1 MAGRPPRYLRPGYVP
16 RSVARRRRRRIIVHR
31 LRLALGL
38 VVIVVL
44 AVFGI
49 RALSGHHTPV
59 AQTAA
64 PASTPAAPPFTSA
77 FVSHGSAWTS
87 SDAAR
92 VVQTVAP
99 VVNGGTFPATSA
111 AVIMDARTG
120 RVLYAHDEHEP
131 LVPASTL
138 KLVVAATALHDLGPN
153 HRFET
158 EIVTDGA
165 IRGGEL
171 DGDLYLVGGGDPE
184 LATDDLRAAVR
195 SMKREGIDLVS
206 GAVVSD
212 GSLYGPD
219 AVNKTWDAEDLEY
232 GWAAPP
238 SAVTI
243 DNGAIQFTLTP
254 DADGGLA
261 TIQVDPPGAAGKIVG
276 GVRSVSADDD
286 NTLRIDPLTD
296 GSGYSISGDLPYG
309 APQKY
314 WRSIAKPTAVAANV
328 LHSLMDSGGIAV
340 AGDATT
346 GKAPAGASTTLW
358 THRSPTLAAIVQQMA
373 LNSDNHF
380 AEQLLRAVGA
390 NASETG
396 TLDNGLA
403 AEHVFLASIGADDPH
418 NALVDGSGLS
428 AADYVTAATL
438 AASLRSML
446 SGPDAQAE
454 ASLLPRVG
462 LDGTVRYRALAP
474 DVLGRVRG
482 KDGYIDGASGLAGY
496 IETAH
501 HGVLVYA
508 FLVDDWQ
515 QGLDAIWNGE
525 DDVLARLAR
534 M

>member
-1 MAGRPPRYLRPGYVP
+1 MP
-16 RSVARRRRRRIIVHR
+16 RSIARRRRRRIIAHR
-31 LRLALGL
+31 LRLVLALI
-38 VVIVVL
+38 VVIAVVT
-44 AVFGI
+44 FGV
-49 RALSGHHTPV
+49 RALRSMHGIAPS
-59 AQTAA
+59 AA
-64 PASTPAAPPFTSA
+64 PTPTIPTAPPFTSA
-77 FVSHGSAWTS
+77 FVRHGSAW
-87 SDAAR
+87 SDADKSK
-92 VVQTVAP
+92 VVRAAAP
-99 VVNGGTFPATSA
+99 ILNGAAFPATTG
-111 AVIMDARTG
+111 AVIVDARTG
-120 RVLYAHDEHEP
+120 HILYEHDAHVP

-138 KLVVAATALHDLGPN
+138 KVVVAATALHDLGPT

-165 IRGGEL
+165 IRDGTL

-184 LATDDLRAAVR
+184 LATDDLRGAVHR
-195 SMKREGIDLVS
+195 LKDEGIGVVS

-238 SAVTI
+238 SAITI
-243 DNGAIQFTLTP
+243 DNGAVQFTLTP
-254 DADGGLA
+254 DPDGGLA

-276 GVRSVSADDD
+276 GVRSVSEYAD
-286 NTLRIDPLTD
+286 NTLRIDPLPD
-296 GSGYSISGDLPYG
+296 GSGYALSGQIPYG

-314 WRSIAKPTAVAANV
+314 WRSIAKPTAVAATV
-328 LHSLMDSGGIAV
+328 LRSLAYSGGVAV

-358 THRSPTLAAIVQQMA
+358 AHRSRPVASIVQQMA
-373 LNSDNHF
+373 RDSDNHI

-390 NASETG
+390 NASGTG
-396 TLDNGLA
+396 TLDGGLA
-403 AEHVFLASIGADDPH
+403 AEHSFLASIGADDPR

-438 AASLRSML
+438 AAALRSML
-446 SGPDAQAE
+446 RGSDAQAE
-454 ASLLPRVG
+454 AALLPRVA
-462 LDGTVRYRALAP
+462 LDGTVRYRPLAP

-482 KDGYIDGASGLAGY
+482 KDGYIEGASGLAGY
-496 IETAH
+496 VETAH
-501 HGVLVYA
+501 HGVVVYA

-515 QGLDAIWNGE
+515 QGLDAIWAGE
-525 DDVLARLAR
+525 DDILARIAR

>member
-1 MAGRPPRYLRPGYVP
+1 MAGRPPRYLHPRYVP
-16 RSVARRRRRRIIVHR
+16 RSIARKRRRRIIAHR
-31 LRLALGL
+31 LRLALAFA
-38 VVIVVL
+38 VILVL
-44 AVFGI
+44 AIVGV
-49 RALSGHHTPV
+49 RALRAPHGAAAQMATPV
-59 AQTAA
+59 
-64 PASTPAAPPFTSA
+64 PIPSYPPFASA
-77 FVSHGSAWTS
+77 FVRHGLAWTS
-87 SDAAR
+87 ADAAR
-92 VVQTVAP
+92 VVRTVAP
-99 VVNGGTFPATSA
+99 VVNGGAFPATSA
-111 AVIMDARTG
+111 AIIMDARTG
-120 RVLYAHDEHEP
+120 RVLYAHDEHLP

-138 KLVVAATALHDLGPN
+138 KVVVAATALHDLGPG

-158 EIVTDGA
+158 SIVTDGA
-165 IRGGEL
+165 IGGNAL
-171 DGDLYLVGGGDPE
+171 NGDVYLVGGGDPE

-195 SMKREGIDLVS
+195 TMKREGIGIVS

-261 TIQVDPPGAAGKIVG
+261 SVQVDPPGAAGKIVG
-276 GVRSVSADDD
+276 GVRSVSADSD
-286 NTLRIDPLTD
+286 NTLRIDPMPD

-314 WRSIAKPTAVAANV
+314 WRSIAKPTAAASHV
-328 LHSLMDSGGIAV
+328 LRTLLFDGGIAV
-340 AGDATT
+340 AGDATD

-358 THRSPTLAAIVQQMA
+358 AHRSPPLSDIVAQMA
-373 LNSDNHF
+373 LDSDNHV

-390 NASETG
+390 NAMGTG
-396 TLDNGLA
+396 TLENGLA
-403 AEHVFLASIGADDPH
+403 AEHAFLASVGADDSR

-428 AADYVTAATL
+428 AADYVTVATL

-446 SGPDAQAE
+446 RGPDAQAE
-454 ASLLPRVG
+454 AALLPRVA
-462 LDGTVRYRALAP
+462 LDGTVRYRPLAP

-482 KDGYIDGASGLAGY
+482 KDGYIEGASGLAGF
-496 IETAH
+496 IETEH
-501 HGVLVYA
+501 HGVLIYA

-525 DDVLARLAR
+525 DAVLARLAR

>member
-1 MAGRPPRYLRPGYVP
+1 MAGRPPNHLRPRYAP
-16 RSVARRRRRRIIVHR
+16 RGSTRRRRRRVLAHR
-31 LRLALGL
+31 LRLASLF
-38 VVIVVL
+38 VVIVVA
-44 AVFGI
+44 AVLGV
-49 RALSGHHTPV
+49 RALRTPHGAAV
-59 AQTAA
+59 HLAA
-64 PASTPAAPPFTSA
+64 PTASPSYEPFASA
-77 FVSHGSAWTS
+77 FVREGMSWSPA
-87 SDAAR
+87 DAAR
-92 VVQTVAP
+92 VVRTVAP
-99 VVNGGTFPATSA
+99 VVNGAAFPATTA

-120 RVLYAHDEHEP
+120 LVLYAHHAHEP

-138 KLVVAATALHDLGPN
+138 KIVVAATALHDLGPG

-158 EIVTDGA
+158 SIVSDGG
-165 IRGGEL
+165 IENGTL
-171 DGDLYLVGGGDPE
+171 NGDVYLVGGGDPE
-184 LATDDLRAAVR
+184 LATGDLRAAVHA
-195 SMKREGIDLVS
+195 MKREGVDLVS
-206 GAVVSD
+206 GAVVAD

-243 DNGAIQFTLTP
+243 DNGAVQFTLTP
-254 DADGGLA
+254 DAGGGLA
-261 TIQVDPPGAAGKIVG
+261 SIQVDPPGAAGKIVG
-276 GVRSVSADDD
+276 GVRSVSADSD
-286 NTLRIDPLTD
+286 NTLRIDPLPD
-296 GSGYSISGDLPYG
+296 GSGYAVSGALPYG

-314 WRSIAKPTAVAANV
+314 WRSIAKPTDAASHV
-328 LHSLMDSGGIAV
+328 LRTLMDAGGIVV

-358 THRSPTLAAIVQQMA
+358 THRSPSLASIVAKMA
-373 LNSDNHF
+373 LDSDNHI

-390 NASETG
+390 NASGTG

-403 AEHVFLASIGADDPH
+403 AEHAFLASIGADDAH
-418 NALVDGSGLS
+418 DALVDGSGLS
-428 AADYVTAATL
+428 ASDYVTAATL
-438 AASLRSML
+438 AAALRSMVR
-446 SGPDAQAE
+446 GPDAHAE
-454 ASLLPRVG
+454 AALLPRVG
-462 LDGTVRYRALAP
+462 LEGTVRYRPLAP

-482 KDGYIDGASGLAGY
+482 KDGYIEGASGLAGY
-496 IETAH
+496 VETEH